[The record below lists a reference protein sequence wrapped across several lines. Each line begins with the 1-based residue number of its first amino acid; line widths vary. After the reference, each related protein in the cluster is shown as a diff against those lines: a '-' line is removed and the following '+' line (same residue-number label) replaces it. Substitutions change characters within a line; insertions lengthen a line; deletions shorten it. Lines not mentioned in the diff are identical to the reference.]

1 MLIEQKNEI
10 HLNIARCLQ
19 HTKFSFMPQQEELRI
34 LNTHLK
40 ITEKSIINYMDEDDD
55 DILQKD
61 KKLDKKSS
69 NINNLK
75 IFYVKELCEKLKS
88 IDLRLNLDEDDYF
101 KNAIQ
106 IIKSGDILK
115 KSDKGF
121 TWEQ

>member
-1 MLIEQKNEI
+1 M
-10 HLNIARCLQ
+10 NIARCLQ
-19 HTKFSFMPQQEELRI
+19 HTKFSFMPQKEELCI
-34 LNTHLK
+34 LNNHLK
-40 ITEKSIINYMDEDDD
+40 ISEKSIINYMDEDDD
-55 DILQKD
+55 DILRKD
-61 KKLDKKSS
+61 KRLDKKSF

-88 IDLRLNLDEDDYF
+88 IDLRLNFDEDDYF